1 MALLNPPDGVMVK
14 LKVTDRPAVT
24 ACDAVESEKE
34 KSGVPVEPV
43 PVKLTTWGLPEALSV
58 TLTVPVRVPA
68 AVGVN
73 FTLMLQLP
81 PAATELPQLLV

>member
-24 ACDAVESEKE
+24 VCDAVESENE

-43 PVKLTTWGLPEALSV
+43 PVRLTTCGLPEALSV

-73 FTLMLQLP
+73 FTLMLQFP
-81 PAATELPQLLV
+81 PAASELPQLLV

>member
-1 MALLNPPDGVMVK
+1 MVK
-14 LKVTDRPAVT
+14 LKDADRPAVT
-24 ACDAVESEKE
+24 VCDAVESENE

-43 PVKLTTWGLPEALSV
+43 PVRLTTWGLPEALSV
-58 TLTVPVRVPA
+58 TLNVPVRVPA